1 MKIFFFNFSDTGG
14 LSVCVCISRGEEM
27 MYTVFR
33 LYAEAMNVLF
43 PDRKETVILCLVVL
57 SSSS

>member
-1 MKIFFFNFSDTGG
+1 
-14 LSVCVCISRGEEM
+14 VCISTGEEM

-33 LYAEAMNVLF
+33 LYAEAMNVLY
-43 PDRKETVILCLVVL
+43 PDRKETIILCLVVL